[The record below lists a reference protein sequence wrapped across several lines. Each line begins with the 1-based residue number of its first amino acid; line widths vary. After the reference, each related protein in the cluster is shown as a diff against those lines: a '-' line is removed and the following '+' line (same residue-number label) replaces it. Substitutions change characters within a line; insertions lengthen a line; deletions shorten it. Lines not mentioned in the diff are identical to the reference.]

1 MRPVLAALADGNEH
15 RALHLRHAMADEF
28 NLTDAERDEWLPS
41 RRQRVI
47 DNRVGWAM
55 TYLVQ
60 AGLAE
65 RPRRAH
71 LRITEAGRQALTA
84 NPDRIDNKTLEQY
97 PSYLEFRER
106 GREAQGETKDGA
118 TATTATDRATELDTP
133 EALLDAALAQNT
145 AAIESE
151 LTQRMLAL
159 SPTGFEELV
168 IRLLEK
174 MGYGKAGG
182 LVRTPASGDGGVD
195 GIISQDP
202 LGLDRIY
209 VQAKR
214 YAPDNVITRPKV
226 QEFVGALFGKQGDR
240 GVYITTSSFSA
251 GAREEADRINA
262 RIELIDGRRLA
273 QLMVRHG
280 VGVEA
285 AQTVTLHRIDE
296 DLFEEMP

>member
-1 MRPVLAALADGNEH
+1 
-15 RALHLRHAMADEF
+15 MADEF
-28 NLTDAERDEWLPS
+28 ELTDAEREEWLPS

-71 LRITEAGRQALTA
+71 LRITEAGRRALVE
-84 NPDRIDNKTLEQY
+84 NPDRIDMKTLERY
-97 PSYLEFRER
+97 PSYLEFKTR
-106 GREAQGETKDGA
+106 GREAGGA
-118 TATTATDRATELDTP
+118 AGDDVTNGNRATELDTP

-145 AAIESE
+145 AAIEAE
-151 LTQRMLAL
+151 LAQRMLGL

-182 LVRTPASGDGGVD
+182 LERTPPSGDGGVD

-240 GVYITTSSFSA
+240 GVYITTSSFST

-273 QLMVRHG
+273 QLMVQHG
-280 VGVEA
+280 VGVEP